1 MRPLAEQTILVTGA
15 TDGLGRALAA
25 DLAAAGADVLVHGRD
40 EGRGRDTLAE
50 IRERAPGARVRFLR
64 ADLASLA
71 EVRDLAAQVERESG
85 RLDVLVNNAG
95 IGAGLP
101 EGRERSTSADG
112 YELRFAVNYLA
123 GFLLTVELLPL
134 LRASAPARIVNVAS
148 IGQSPVDFDDI
159 MLEKDYDGWRAYRQ
173 SKLAQIMSG
182 FELAAQ
188 VPADQVT
195 VNSLH
200 PATFMPTKMVLQ
212 EMGHH
217 VDSLEDGVAATYRL
231 VCDPALATVTGRFF
245 DRTEEATANAQAYD
259 PPARAELWRR
269 SLALAIL
276 RRWCKREPKRSTS
289 GVSAMRWRPSPRR
302 RRSSRATR
310 ACASAPGW
318 RRSCSD
324 AMPTLRNCSRRRS
337 RSIRDIEPRRSG
349 WENCT
354 IAPAG

>member
-1 MRPLAEQTILVTGA
+1 MAIVLITGA
-15 TDGLGRALAA
+15 TDGLGRALAHR
-25 DLAAAGADVLVHGRD
+25 LAADGAELILHGRD
-40 EGRGRDTLAE
+40 AGRLEQTADDIRDTHGVD
-50 IRERAPGARVRFLR
+50 RPRTVR
-64 ADLASLA
+64 ADLAELA
-71 EVRDLAAQVERESG
+71 QVRRLADEVRAGTD

-269 SLALAIL
+269 SLALVGRI
-276 RRWCKREPKRSTS
+276 
-289 GVSAMRWRPSPRR
+289 
-302 RRSSRATR
+302 
-310 ACASAPGW
+310 
-318 RRSCSD
+318 D
-324 AMPTLRNCSRRRS
+324 
-337 RSIRDIEPRRSG
+337 
-349 WENCT
+349 
-354 IAPAG
+354 